1 MLIRLYAQGDQQND
15 LLLFMIKLYKK
26 TQHINLTNFHFVLH
40 SGLQMSDDEEAYLS
54 SDASVS
60 EEEEETLFNDTSSS
74 TKQEYNTLIDARSL
88 QRRVRDLDA
97 EQSQGVFIMTK
108 YEYTRVKGERLQQLN
123 SGGIPYVPYT
133 TKEDTIESIFQREF
147 ATGRLPLLVERKTP
161 DGHYQFIKIRQFSN
175 RDTVICE

>member
-1 MLIRLYAQGDQQND
+1 
-15 LLLFMIKLYKK
+15 
-26 TQHINLTNFHFVLH
+26 
-40 SGLQMSDDEEAYLS
+40 MSDDDDEVYIS

-60 EEEEETLFNDTSSS
+60 EDEEKTVFNATSS

-88 QRRVRDLDA
+88 QRHVRDLDV
-97 EQSQGVFIMTK
+97 EQSHGVFIMTK

-133 TKEDTIESIFQREF
+133 TKEDTIESILQREF